1 MTGLRYGS
9 LRAVEMPRVSSQTKL
24 GLRDD
29 AQTETLSRGELL
41 PKGAVWQ
48 VPRDLLMSLTE
59 SHATYKVPA
68 N

>member
-1 MTGLRYGS
+1 MLRYGS
-9 LRAVEMPRVSSQTKL
+9 LRAVDMPRVSSQTEL

-41 PKGAVWQ
+41 PKGVVWQ
-48 VPRDLLMSLTE
+48 IPRDLLMSLTE